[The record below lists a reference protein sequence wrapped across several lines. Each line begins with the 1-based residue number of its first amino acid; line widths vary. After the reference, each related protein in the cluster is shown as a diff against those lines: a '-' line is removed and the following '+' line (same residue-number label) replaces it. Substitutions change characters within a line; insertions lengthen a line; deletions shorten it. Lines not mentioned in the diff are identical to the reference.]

1 MFYLLFFIIF
11 QIKTTNS
18 ALQSTDIC
26 FRNKN
31 IKEECGG
38 IWVYECGNNFCM
50 RDKNVCKSFNEIEN
64 VVKLNQM

>member
-1 MFYLLFFIIF
+1 MFLLFFIIF
-11 QIKTTNS
+11 QIITTTNS

-26 FRNKN
+26 FRNN
-31 IKEECGG
+31 HIKEECGG
-38 IWVYECGNNFCM
+38 LWVYECDNNYCM